1 MTVSE
6 RRPRGDAHRH
16 AVGDGLW
23 RIVAAAPAVLG
34 SSLLMLASVPLGRWA
49 ALFPLVWVANAAGL
63 LTRVG
68 ERIVV
73 RGAYRF
79 RRPSPAQAVALQ
91 PAWVLAYE

>member
-1 MTVSE
+1 MRVAWPSGTAS
-6 RRPRGDAHRH
+6 G
-16 AVGDGLW
+16 GSL
-23 RIVAAAPAVLG
+23 AAAPAVLG
-34 SSLLMLASVPLGRWA
+34 SSLLMLASVRLGRWA
-49 ALFPLVWVANAAGL
+49 ALFPLVWVASAAVL

-91 PAWVLAYE
+91 PRMGDCPTSDRNRRR